1 MNIKLIEGYGKFV
14 QPMTYSR
21 AILFVPI
28 NGYERGDIEVHVNL
42 VDYAKYELNVVT
54 KGAAEFNLNQLLRA
68 SKFADDDAIKFIERD
83 IAFTRKPWGY
93 TVAVFSIEP
102 KGKLSVKTDVI
113 KETLLIEV
121 VEEIEETNYTIQI

>member
-14 QPMTYSR
+14 QPMSYSR

-54 KGAAEFNLNQLLRA
+54 KGAVEFNLNQLLRA
-68 SKFADDDAIKFIERD
+68 SKFADDDVIKFIERD
-83 IAFTRKPWGY
+83 IAFTHKPWGY

>member
-14 QPMTYSR
+14 QPMSYSR

-28 NGYERGDIEVHVNL
+28 NGYERGNIEIFVNV
-42 VDYAKYELNVVT
+42 VDYAKYELDVVT
-54 KGAAEFNLNQLLRA
+54 KGVVEFNLNQLLRA
-68 SKFADDDAIKFIERD
+68 SKFADEDVINFIERD
-83 IAFTRKPWGY
+83 VAFNRKPWGF
-93 TVAVFSIEP
+93 TIAKFSVDP

-113 KETLLIEV
+113 KETLLIEL